1 MNGLKVITTVIA
13 LFLSGC
19 STVTSNMSS
28 TIPIEN
34 SSRTITLKENQIF
47 TTNAG
52 TDTKVIRWVRL
63 SMDDLQRKCASIT
76 DKRISENSKFLGCAA
91 PTTTGQCVVFTATT
105 TSHQVLGHE
114 VRHCYQGAFH
124 D

>member
-1 MNGLKVITTVIA
+1 MKIFALSMI

-19 STVTSNMSS
+19 STVATNMAS

-34 SSRTITLKENQIF
+34 STRSIVLKENQLF
-47 TTNAG
+47 TTTPG
-52 TDTKVIRWVRL
+52 TDAKVIRWVRL
-63 SMDDLQRKCASIT
+63 SHDELQKKCASIT

-91 PTTTGQCVVFTATT
+91 PTTTGQCVVFTGTT
-105 TSHQVLGHE
+105 TTHQILGHE
-114 VRHCYQGAFH
+114 VRHCYHGAFH